1 MAYTP
6 DFTHDLELAVY
17 GLDTMTLRVEG
28 QADIVLDKCVGN
40 EPLAIAEMEVS
51 DGQVPQMDNMFVWPV
66 YRSPS
71 QPPLGS
77 VLVSADDT
85 YYTILNIQRRHI
97 VETWR
102 AHARNLSILPSVYNV
117 ATVLKAH
124 FGKGR
129 ANEAKPEWRGLISGH
144 KTPTDADKI
153 TARFQPATEEAV
165 LRFDAEWT
173 KQSCRVIIDSPLPL
187 DLANGEYR
195 LVTATGERYRV
206 LKYHDAQRIDRLPI
220 IFAMKILEGSEYWGT
235 GMPSD
240 PLPPPTFPEQ

>member
-1 MAYTP
+1 MQ
-6 DFTHDLELAVY
+6 
-17 GLDTMTLRVEG
+17 GLDSATLKVEG
-28 QADIVLDKCVGN
+28 LADVALENCVLT
-40 EPLAIAEMEVS
+40 EPIDIREMEPS
-51 DGQVPQMDNMFVWPV
+51 AGQVPQMDQLFVWPI
-66 YRSPS
+66 YKSPTM
-71 QPPLGS
+71 PPLGS
-77 VLVSADDT
+77 VLVDASDVYWTLLA
-85 YYTILNIQRRHI
+85 IRRKQH
-97 VETWR
+97 VETWE
-102 AHARNLSILPSVYNV
+102 AHGRNLSILPSVYNV
-117 ATVLKAH
+117 ATILKAH
-124 FGKGR
+124 FTKGR
-129 ANEAKPEWRGLISGH
+129 ANESQAIWCGYISGKRH
-144 KTPTDADKI
+144 PTDADKI
-153 TARFQPATEEAV
+153 AARFQPATEEAV